1 MDCAHWDT
9 RRLGLLEAVD
19 LLRRLAAEESD
30 TANRTVPAKINRE
43 RRARAGGF
51 RRVAGILER
60 RALRLGGG
68 R

>member
-9 RRLGLLEAVD
+9 RRLGLLEAAG
-19 LLRRLAAEESD
+19 LLRRLADEEKD
-30 TANRTVPAKINRE
+30 TANRTVPAKVNRE

-51 RRVAGILER
+51 SRVAGILER
-60 RALRLGGG
+60 RAERLGSL